1 MSWRHSKYSNSWCLS
16 VPIDKRLIH
25 LCENTF
31 THEQL
36 LPNHVSLKIAGLGW
50 LHWVI
55 PCTGCIPDSSD
66 VLGWTANGNCYIS
79 HATDAK
85 QSGGWTYPYS
95 SVSPQFPVLYYLFF
109 RPLSLFCSGTCSSVV
124 FIPPQTELQLLVHE
138 VDIADTLPVSCNTC
152 PVTYTVLP
160 SVAPIFS

>member
-36 LPNHVSLKIAGLGW
+36 LINHVSLKIAGLGW

-55 PCTGCIPDSSD
+55 PCTGCNTRLIKCTG
-66 VLGWTANGNCYIS
+66 VNHKWELLF
-79 HATDAK
+79 HATDTK
-85 QSGGWTYPYS
+85 QSGGWTYPCS
-95 SVSPQFPVLYYLFF
+95 SVSLQFPVLYYLFF
-109 RPLSLFCSGTCSSVV
+109 RPLSLFCSGTCSSPV

-160 SVAPIFS
+160 HVAPIFS